1 VTHSFAREGKGWG
14 WLENIMLNCPQRC
27 QFRINPKDMQTRP
40 DRFFYGDP
48 RCKVSTME
56 QVISM
61 DESEVKEI
69 TTKSMDLTGQLADL
83 FGQGN
88 TDTIHQAIEI

>member
-1 VTHSFAREGKGWG
+1 
-14 WLENIMLNCPQRC
+14 
-27 QFRINPKDMQTRP
+27 
-40 DRFFYGDP
+40 
-48 RCKVSTME
+48 ME

-88 TDTIHQAIEI
+88 TDTIHQAIKDLRVKYKRELDSSSLFGKLDVLCQRHTGCSPHWQP